1 MFELP
6 AILSLINHEKK
17 NQISYVKLFL
27 AESFQNKMSPTAA
40 SCPQPQPTE
49 ILKWKYNSVNMQ

>member
-1 MFELP
+1 MK
-6 AILSLINHEKK
+6 KK

-49 ILKWKYNSVNMQ
+49 IVQWKYNSVNMQ